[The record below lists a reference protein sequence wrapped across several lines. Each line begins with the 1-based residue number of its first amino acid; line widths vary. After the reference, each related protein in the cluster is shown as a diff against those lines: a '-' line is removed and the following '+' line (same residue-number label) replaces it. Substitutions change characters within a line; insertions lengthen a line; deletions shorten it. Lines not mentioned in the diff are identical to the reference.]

1 MKKMEI
7 DVEGLGGI
15 IAIDKNGNFGKAFN
29 THLMVWASIKG
40 ETLTSGMDKGE
51 SVDEPYIAPALAE
64 N

>member
-1 MKKMEI
+1 MENDI
-7 DVEGLGGI
+7 ADDDCGGI

-29 THLMVWASIKG
+29 TSLMVWASIKG